1 MVGDRQSHSDRLTAV
16 LPRIIY
22 QSRQNRAQ
30 RRAFMSFHP
39 NRPLQPVS
47 PQGQHGHFL
56 CPPPQAANP
65 KNFKIPSSQRAVFE
79 SRRGAAVRWA
89 RSDGPGRRAG
99 GVGGSAPGPS
109 DLAIRCPRP
118 RAHYKGR
125 LLSKAAPSRSPICTP
140 TPPSSLLSSS
150 AAAPLLAS
158 PR

>member
-56 CPPPQAANP
+56 CPPRKRPTRKISKFPPPNGPFSKADAAR
-65 KNFKIPSSQRAVFE
+65 PSDGRDPTA
-79 SRRGAAVRWA
+79 RGAGRAAWEGA
-89 RSDGPGRRAG
+89 RLGRPIWRSGALGP
-99 GVGGSAPGPS
+99 APTIKVASFLKPH
-109 DLAIRCPRP
+109 PRVP
-118 RAHYKGR
+118 PFAH
-125 LLSKAAPSRSPICTP
+125 
-140 TPPSSLLSSS
+140 PPPPSLLSSS